1 MGLKIVQVDAFTDTP
16 FTGNPAAVCI
26 LPAAQDE
33 RWMQNVARE
42 MNLSET
48 AFLCR
53 EDNGF
58 NLRWFTPAVEVDL
71 CGHATLASAHVLW
84 EEGYLEPNEQ
94 ARFYTRSGLLTAD
107 RKGNWIKLN
116 FPVKL
121 EVSCDA
127 PPQLA
132 EALGVPIKYMG
143 KNEFDYLV
151 EVDTEEIVRT
161 ISPNFSLLAT
171 LPIRGVMVT
180 SIATTPGYDFISRFF
195 PPRMGMNE
203 DPVTGSAHCCLGP
216 FWSSRLGKNEL
227 VAYQASAR
235 GGIVRVCVDGDRV
248 YLRGQAV
255 TVMRGELI
263 E

>member
-16 FTGNPAAVCI
+16 FTGNPAAICI

-48 AFLCR
+48 AFLWR
-53 EDNGF
+53 KDNGF
-58 NLRWFTPAVEVDL
+58 NLRWFTPTVEVDL

-94 ARFYTRSGLLTAD
+94 ACFYTHSGLLTAN
-107 RKGNWIKLN
+107 RKGNWIELN
-116 FPVKL
+116 FPAKR
-121 EVSCDA
+121 EEPCDEPA
-127 PPQLA
+127 LLA
-132 EALGVPIKYMG
+132 EALNVSPKYLG

-161 ISPNFSLLAT
+161 MSPNFSLLAT
-171 LPIRGVMVT
+171 LPTRGVIVT

-195 PPRMGMNE
+195 APRIGINE
-203 DPVTGSAHCCLGP
+203 DPVTGAAHCCLGP

-235 GGIVRVCVDGDRV
+235 GGIVHVRIDGDRV
-248 YLRGQAV
+248 YLSGQAII
-255 TVMRGELI
+255 VMRGELI
-263 E
+263 